1 MSVRFLLNNKKQTTI
16 YKLKLPKLMKTK
28 HLIFSTI
35 LIGTF
40 SVASIQAQ
48 GVYMGLGGGYGFA
61 AGKQSFFD
69 DYKTTV
75 SATGTTT
82 QEVTT
87 HPFSLG
93 KGINT
98 GLYAGYMFNKNV
110 GAELGI
116 GYLIG
121 SKNVFTDEYNN
132 NSAFPSSSKT
142 EMTWKGRMIR
152 LVPTIRMTAGEKK
165 LHPFMKAG
173 IIIGVGGKVYDDMH
187 TVNTTTTSSTVTD
200 ESWEYYGGM
209 SLGFHGAIGLNFMVN
224 EKIGI
229 FGEVAGNYQNF
240 AMKKG
245 SMTKYTIDGV
255 DQMSTLDTYEKEVE
269 FEDSYTYD
277 SSATPNVNQPDKSTK
292 FFMPFSSIGVNL
304 GLHIS
309 FGGKAE

>member
-1 MSVRFLLNNKKQTTI
+1 
-16 YKLKLPKLMKTK
+16 MKTK

-40 SVASIQAQ
+40 SIASSQAQ
-48 GVYMGLGGGYGFA
+48 GVYMGIGGGYGFA
-61 AGKQSFFD
+61 AGKQSLFD

-75 SATGTTT
+75 SSSGSTT
-82 QEVTT
+82 QEFTS

-116 GYLIG
+116 AYLIG
-121 SKNVFTDEYNN
+121 SKNIFTDEYIN

-165 LHPFMKAG
+165 LRPYMKAG
-173 IIIGVGGKVYDDMH
+173 LIIGVGGKVYDDMH
-187 TVNTTTTSSTVTD
+187 SVNTSGGSSSVTD
-200 ESWEYYGGM
+200 QSWEYYGGM
-209 SLGFHGAIGLNFMVN
+209 SLGFHGAMGLNYMVSD
-224 EKIGI
+224 KIGI
-229 FGEVAGNYQNF
+229 FGELAGNYQNF

-245 SMTKYTIDGV
+245 SMTKYTVDGV
-255 DQMSTLDTYEKEVE
+255 DQMPTMDTNDKEIE
-269 FEDSYTYD
+269 FVDSYSYD
-277 SSATPNVNQPDKSTK
+277 SSASPNVNQPDKASK
-292 FFMPFSSIGVNL
+292 FFMPFSSFGINL

-309 FGGKAE
+309 LGGKTE

>member
-1 MSVRFLLNNKKQTTI
+1 
-16 YKLKLPKLMKTK
+16 MKTK
-28 HLIFSTI
+28 HLIFSSI
-35 LIGTF
+35 LVGALSIS
-40 SVASIQAQ
+40 SVQAQ
-48 GVYMGLGGGYGFA
+48 GVYMGIGGGYGFA

-75 SATGTTT
+75 TTT
-82 QEVTT
+82 STSQTVTS

-98 GLYAGYMFNKNV
+98 GLYAGYMFNKNI

-121 SKNVFTDEYNN
+121 SKNVFTDENIN
-132 NSAFPSSSKT
+132 TSTFPSSSKT

-165 LHPFMKAG
+165 LQPFMKAG
-173 IIIGVGGKVYDDMH
+173 LIMGVGGRVYDDTH
-187 TVNTTTTSSTVTD
+187 TESTSSGTSTVTD

-209 SLGFHGAIGLNFMVN
+209 SLGFHGAIGVNFMVN
-224 EKIGI
+224 DKIGI

-245 SMTKYTIDGV
+245 SMTKYTVDGV
-255 DQMSTLDTYEKEVE
+255 DQMASMDTYDKEIE
-269 FEDSYTYD
+269 FVDSYTYN
-277 SSATPNVNQPDKSTK
+277 SSSPPNVNQPDQSTK